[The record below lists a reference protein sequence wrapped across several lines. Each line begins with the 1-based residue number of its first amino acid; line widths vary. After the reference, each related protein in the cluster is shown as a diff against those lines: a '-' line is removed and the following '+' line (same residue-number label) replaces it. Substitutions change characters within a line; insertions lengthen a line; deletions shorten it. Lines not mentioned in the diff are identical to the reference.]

1 MNQID
6 APNKKQEKNQDV
18 CQTERVHE
26 TVVNTIKAKMHSTEL
41 LLDLSEVFKIL
52 GDHTRVRILHALSL
66 SELCVCDMAD
76 LLNMS
81 SSAVSHQLRVLRA
94 AKAVKYRKEG
104 KNVFYSLDDHHI
116 FSLINEGLAHVLE

>member
-1 MNQID
+1 MTQNN
-6 APNKKQEKNQDV
+6 AQDV
-18 CQTERVHE
+18 CQTECVHE
-26 TVVNTIKAKMHSTEL
+26 TVVNTIKPKMHSTEL
-41 LLDLSEVFKIL
+41 LLDLSEIFKIL

-66 SELCVCDMAD
+66 SELCVCDMAN

-81 SSAVSHQLRVLRA
+81 SSAISHQLRVLRA
-94 AKAVKYRKEG
+94 AKVVKFRKDG

>member
-1 MNQID
+1 MNQE
-6 APNKKQEKNQDV
+6 NNQDV
-18 CQTERVHE
+18 CQAECVHE
-26 TVVNTIKAKMHSTEL
+26 TVVSTIKPKMYSSEL

-52 GDHTRVRILHALSL
+52 GEHTRVRILHALSL
-66 SELCVCDMAD
+66 SELCVCDIAE

-94 AKAVKYRKEG
+94 AKAVKFRKEG

-116 FSLINEGLAHVLE
+116 FSLINEGLAHVLV